1 MNDITYAVPGISRPQ
16 VKPAERR
23 NTLIGL
29 SERVQRELDLSDAEL
44 SKLLAVSEK
53 TLQRRKT
60 SGNFDRGEALHLELL
75 SRVLDTAYETFADKE
90 SARHWLSSPVVSLD
104 KQVPLTLLTTLS
116 GFERVTNI
124 LHRQAY
130 GMF

>member
-16 VKPAERR
+16 AKPAERR
-23 NTLIGL
+23 SALIDL
-29 SERVQRELDLSDAEL
+29 SRRVQRELNLSDAEL

-75 SRVLDTAYETFADKE
+75 NRVLDTAYETFADKE
-90 SARHWLSSPVVSLD
+90 SARRWLSSPVVSLD
-104 KQVPLTLLTTLS
+104 KQIPLTLLTTLS